1 MPTILCVSCFDRQ
14 RCSVEKTENE
24 TPPRLRQGFGGLAP
38 LPATP
43 GVAENEPIVPTG
55 RLHSSTPGR
64 SSQAGT
70 LNAYLELLRPPN
82 VTTAVGDVLA
92 GFAVAGLGRPW
103 ILPWLLASTI
113 CLYAGGVVLNDV
125 FDLEIDRVERPE
137 RPIPSGRVSRQRAAI
152 LGSVLL
158 TSGVTFAFVGRPAT
172 GIVAGGTAACILLY
186 DAWGKRQTWVGPVN
200 MGLCRA
206 GNLML
211 GVAASPEALRWAWP
225 LGALPLVYI
234 TAVTTV
240 SRGEVHG
247 GKRPAASFALISLL
261 FVLLALL
268 WLSVGGAARGVSPA
282 GLVLTVVL
290 GVRLLPPYLNAWRR
304 PAADRIRQAVRT
316 GVLSLVLV
324 DAVLGAVY
332 AGAVYSAAILV
343 TALTAGWL
351 ARRFAVT

>member
-1 MPTILCVSCFDRQ
+1 MATILFVSYFDPQ
-14 RCSVEKTENE
+14 RCRAGERKNE

-38 LPATP
+38 LPTTP

-64 SSQAGT
+64 SSQGGT
-70 LNAYLELLRPPN
+70 FGAYLELLRPPN

-103 ILPWLLASTI
+103 ILPWLLASTM

-125 FDLEIDRVERPE
+125 FDLAIDRVERPE
-137 RPIPSGRVSRQRAAI
+137 RPIPTGRVSRQRAAI
-152 LGSVLL
+152 LGSALL
-158 TSGVTFAFVGRPAT
+158 ALGVAFAAVGRPAA
-172 GIVAGGTAACILLY
+172 GIVAGATAACILLY

-211 GVAASPEALRWAWP
+211 GVAAAPEALRWAWP
-225 LGALPLVYI
+225 LGVLPLAYI

-247 GKRPAASFALISLL
+247 GKRAAASFALISLL
-261 FVLLALL
+261 FVLLALF

-282 GLVLTVVL
+282 GLVLTALL
-290 GVRLLPPYLNAWRR
+290 GARLLPPYLDVWRH
-304 PAADRIRQAVRT
+304 PAADRIRTAVRT

-332 AGAVYSAAILV
+332 AGAIYSVAILG